1 MKKIMEQILVTK
13 KKILSFEDICPQW
26 SEYLANTKRFDFSN
40 SVSFNGSDQQIYN
53 LAQPKNCIVGEAH
66 GEDNYSYKSE
76 DGYCDRCREFSYDV
90 FEIRGSRSFERF
102 KGKFVA
108 HFNRKHV
115 ETFIGTKTSD

>member
-40 SVSFNGSDQQIYN
+40 SVMFIGSDLKEYN
-53 LAQPKNCIVGEAH
+53 LAQPKTCMVGESH
-66 GEDNYSYKSE
+66 GGYAEDK
-76 DGYCDRCREFSYDV
+76 YCGKCRGFSYDV

-102 KGKFVA
+102 KEKFVA
-108 HFNRKHV
+108 HFNRKHA
-115 ETFIGTKTSD
+115 ETFIGTRTSG